1 MRYDA
6 TEISLLAATTTAAAI
21 RAVGV
26 APDSVSVV
34 AGADL
39 HVTPTKPLANETR
52 VAADTW
58 RENARICNAS
68 RRDPHVDPVVRW
80 LIQ

>member
-21 RAVGV
+21 RAV